1 MSHRVVSNEDIER
14 IPELE
19 KKLEQMLKYATSA
32 ECRRKL
38 LLEYFGE
45 KVEVTNCGNCDNCLN
60 TNKNEQTHID
70 MSKETELYLKAV
82 QQTGEKYGLSMCLL
96 VCLCLYSL
104 ELPAYVLRGST
115 TKRILTAEFNKLSV
129 YGKGAYFSMDW

>member
-82 QQTGEKYGLSMCLL
+82 QQTGEKYGLSMFTCLPL
-96 VCLCLYSL
+96 FILF
-104 ELPAYVLRGST
+104 RT
-115 TKRILTAEFNKLSV
+115 TCICTSWINNKKDFNCRV
-129 YGKGAYFSMDW
+129 